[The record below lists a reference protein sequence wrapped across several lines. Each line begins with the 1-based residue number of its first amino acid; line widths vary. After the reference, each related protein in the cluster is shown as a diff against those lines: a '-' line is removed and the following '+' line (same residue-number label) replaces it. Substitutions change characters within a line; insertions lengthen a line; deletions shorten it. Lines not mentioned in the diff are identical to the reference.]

1 MILALGPGLKYYNVE
16 KKTQEEKKPVRTL
29 LGFQV
34 EKEDDN
40 EEDSK
45 GEVLHDG
52 SRLLSFK
59 MMPNGQKLEKV
70 TIVGQAPDGPLS
82 VTIPIKTE
90 DYLTGGKFV
99 HQMAARRRIQD
110 LEENSELNSTQEEE
124 ITNLGLKYG
133 LATKFTSFIGVD
145 KKTRKSPFEGALIK
159 HQIRQEVPFGL
170 CQQQRPLMRM
180 RQQPIS
186 GFSFASSPIPGSCFQ
201 RGASRAFASKC
212 SDSPPTGSLF
222 GASRSRNSGSFG
234 STPVAFGASSTNSGL
249 FGSITNTF
257 GSIGVTNGSSNN
269 AFGSRS
275 NSGFASQAEVKSVLG
290 PFGAGQSSKLNN
302 IPVSYTPPGSGFSA
316 VGACSTLR

>member
-1 MILALGPGLKYYNVE
+1 MGDLAKEALKLFLHSMPVDCYFNIWSFGSNFSSLFKQGSKLYDDDTLAKAKNHVNSMSADFGGTEVYNPLQNIFTSQEIDGYARQIFLLTDGAVSNSDRVIQLVKKNSDKTRVFTLGLGSSASRHLVKGVARAGNGLALFSNIDEDLRPKVVNLMKNASMPALTDVKVIWNDEDNEKEGNE
-16 KKTQEEKKPVRTL
+16 KKTKEEKKPVRTL

-34 EKEDDN
+34 EKDDDKEDP
-40 EEDSK
+40 K

-133 LATKFTSFIGVD
+133 PATKFTSFIGVD
-145 KKTRKSPFEGALIK
+145 KK
-159 HQIRQEVPFGL
+159 
-170 CQQQRPLMRM
+170 
-180 RQQPIS
+180 
-186 GFSFASSPIPGSCFQ
+186 
-201 RGASRAFASKC
+201 
-212 SDSPPTGSLF
+212 
-222 GASRSRNSGSFG
+222 
-234 STPVAFGASSTNSGL
+234 
-249 FGSITNTF
+249 
-257 GSIGVTNGSSNN
+257 
-269 AFGSRS
+269 
-275 NSGFASQAEVKSVLG
+275 
-290 PFGAGQSSKLNN
+290 
-302 IPVSYTPPGSGFSA
+302 
-316 VGACSTLR
+316 